1 MMDLILAATAVAR
14 LLGSGA
20 ARQAGEE
27 AGSGLVTAIVARVRK
42 LFGTDAR
49 SVDAL
54 EQARGGSSAAVSELA
69 SALAWYAQ
77 RDQTFANELIRWAA
91 QAGSRSGGVT
101 QHIHAGRDAYT
112 AGGDQTIIRRAGE

>member
-1 MMDLILAATAVAR
+1 MDLILAATAVAK
-14 LLGSGA
+14 LLASGA

-27 AGSGLVTAIVARVRK
+27 AGSGLITAIVARVRK
-42 LFGTDAR
+42 LFGADAR

-69 SALAWYAQ
+69 SALAWYGQ
-77 RDQTFANELIRWAA
+77 RDQAFAKELIGWAA

-101 QHIHAGRDAYT
+101 QNIHAGRDAYT
-112 AGGDQTIIRRAGE
+112 AGGDQTIYRRAGE

>member
-1 MMDLILAATAVAR
+1 MDLILAATAVAR
-14 LLGSGA
+14 LVASGA

-27 AGSGLVTAIVARVRK
+27 AGSGLVTGIVTRVRK
-42 LFGTDAR
+42 LFGADAR

-54 EQARGGSSAAVSELA
+54 EQARGGSPAAVSELA

-77 RDQTFANELIRWAA
+77 RDQAFASELARWAA

-101 QHIHAGRDAYT
+101 QHIYAGRDAYS
-112 AGGDQTIIRRAGE
+112 AGGNQTIYRRAGE

>member
-1 MMDLILAATAVAR
+1 MDLILAATAVAR
-14 LLGSGA
+14 LLSSGA
-20 ARQAGEE
+20 ARQAGAE
-27 AGSGLVTAIVARVRK
+27 AGSGLVAAIVARVRK
-42 LFGTDAR
+42 LFGADAR

-77 RDQTFANELIRWAA
+77 RDQAFANELIRWAA

>member
-1 MMDLILAATAVAR
+1 MDLMFAATAVAR
-14 LLGSGA
+14 LLASGA

-27 AGSGLVTAIVARVRK
+27 AGSGLVTAIVARVRE
-42 LFGTDAR
+42 LFGADAR

-54 EQARGGSSAAVSELA
+54 EQARGGSSVAVSELA

-77 RDQTFANELIRWAA
+77 RDQAFANELVRWGA
-91 QAGSRSGGVT
+91 QAESRVGGVM

-112 AGGDQTIIRRAGE
+112 AGGDQTIYRRADE

>member
-1 MMDLILAATAVAR
+1 MDLILAATTVAR
-14 LLGSGA
+14 LLASGA

-27 AGSGLVTAIVARVRK
+27 AGSGLVTAIVTRVRK
-42 LFGTDAR
+42 LFGADAR

-54 EQARGGSSAAVSELA
+54 ELARGGSSAAVNELA

-77 RDQTFANELIRWAA
+77 RDQAFANELVRWAA
-91 QAGSRSGGVT
+91 KAGPRSGAVT

-112 AGGDQTIIRRAGE
+112 AGGDQTIYRRADE